1 MGGMQAPLRTTLWL
15 PAVVAA
21 SLAIALPGAAQ
32 EEQPTDRGF
41 PYLIPAGDLDG
52 DGGPDVVSVER
63 QWVGVSEVGRLSA
76 LPTLTARRG
85 ADGAVLWEREEGAFQ
100 VHPTALGPE
109 GKPGVLLVRGNWTRS
124 ESGGSFIFHRVEAN
138 YVDLLALGGDG
149 SNLWRFTTD
158 SGIVAGAGYVD
169 ETDGNQQA
177 SVWERYPTLAG
188 TISATESPAT
198 DALVLFLTRRETPD
212 HIESTLDISV
222 VDGADGQIAW
232 SRTVQTV
239 DTRPSVQP
247 AGDLDGDGLED
258 FVVLREP
265 TFGGVTARRGTD
277 GAKLWTN
284 QGSIVPYSV
293 GPVDDLGDVT
303 GDGIDDLAVRG
314 TGGSPADTT
323 PRISVLDGRTGELL
337 FAEVGSTIT
346 AVGALNDEEPRPSA
360 FVTQRYVSTPERA
373 VLYRL
378 LDPEGAFLAERVIE
392 EPAEPDTYIAWLPP
406 AGDLDDDGVAEVGH
420 ILRSISAVEGT
431 TERVRIVSGR
441 TLISIF
447 DGIALPLGRSLDGSG
462 HDLVTVLRPSA
473 GTWSVTARDGAS
485 GATLWSGGL
494 AADAG
499 YPRPDDIHVAASDV
513 DGDGVADVVL
523 DTRSSRAVQ
532 RATGPGRE
540 SIGHSWVLSGIDG
553 RVLWET

>member
-1 MGGMQAPLRTTLWL
+1 
-15 PAVVAA
+15 
-21 SLAIALPGAAQ
+21 
-32 EEQPTDRGF
+32 
-41 PYLIPAGDLDG
+41 
-52 DGGPDVVSVER
+52 
-63 QWVGVSEVGRLSA
+63 

-85 ADGAVLWEREEGAFQ
+85 TDGAVLWQREEGALE
-100 VHPTALGPE
+100 VRPTALGPE
-109 GKPGVLLVRGNWTRS
+109 GKPGVLLVRGNWTRT
-124 ESGGSFIFHRVEAN
+124 EGGGNFLVNRVEAAF
-138 YVDLLALGGDG
+138 VDLLALGSDG
-149 SNLWRFTTD
+149 SDLWRFTTD
-158 SGIVAGAGYVD
+158 TGVVAGAGYVD
-169 ETDGNQQA
+169 KDDGNQQA
-177 SVWERYPTLAG
+177 SVWERYPILAG
-188 TISATESPAT
+188 TLGATASPAT
-198 DALVLFLTRRETPD
+198 DALVVFLTRRETPD

-247 AGDLDGDGLED
+247 AGDLDGDGLDD
-258 FVVLREP
+258 FIVLREP

-284 QGSIVPYSV
+284 QGSIVPYSA

-346 AVGALNDEEPRPSA
+346 AVGALDDEEPGRSA

-378 LDPEGAFLAERVIE
+378 LDPEGALLAERAIV
-392 EPAEPDTYIAWLPP
+392 EPAEPNTYIVWLSPP
-406 AGDLDDDGVAEVGH
+406 GDLDDDGVAEVGH
-420 ILRSISAVEGT
+420 ILRSVSEVEGT
-431 TERVRIVSGR
+431 TEAARIVSGR
-441 TLISIF
+441 TLVSMF

-462 HDLVTVLRPSA
+462 HDLVTVLRSSA
-473 GTWSVTARDGAS
+473 GTWSVTARDGTS

-523 DTRSSRAVQ
+523 DTRSSREVQ

-540 SIGHSWVLSGIDG
+540 AIGHSWVLSGIDG